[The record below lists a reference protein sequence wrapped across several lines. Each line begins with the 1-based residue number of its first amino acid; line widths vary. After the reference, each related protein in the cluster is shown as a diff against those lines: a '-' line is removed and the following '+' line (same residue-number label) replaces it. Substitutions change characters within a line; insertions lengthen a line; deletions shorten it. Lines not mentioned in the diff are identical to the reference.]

1 MRGLLIGQCRP
12 SMTAPG
18 MLWIDAPLTVT
29 PKAGAE
35 VSMTLK

>member
-1 MRGLLIGQCRP
+1 MRASASIAISISL
-12 SMTAPG
+12 